1 MVAISVRQDDRG
13 VSCQR
18 QKLVQ
23 NLSEQA
29 GVYEVRQERSQND
42 TDDQSECGTGITTE
56 QAMLPRCL
64 SRFHGLLTPP
74 SAGTGMLL
82 NILAAAE
89 VVFGASMNV
98 AVV

>member
-56 QAMLPRCL
+56 QA
-64 SRFHGLLTPP
+64 SRDVFRDFMGLLTPP
-74 SAGTGMLL
+74 SAETGMLL

>member
-1 MVAISVRQDDRG
+1 MIPMINPNAAP
-13 VSCQR
+13 VSP
-18 QKLVQ
+18 
-23 NLSEQA
+23 LSK
-29 GVYEVRQERSQND
+29 
-42 TDDQSECGTGITTE
+42 
-56 QAMLPRCL
+56 RC
-64 SRFHGLLTPP
+64 SRDVFRDFMGLLTPP